1 MDKSIL
7 CLAVLGVALAIL
19 HVPSVMLTLA
29 IIFGLLSLSI
39 KLFWSM
45 LQSFSASQSADPS
58 EPSTRNA

>member
-7 CLAVLGVALAIL
+7 CLALLGVALAIL

-45 LQSFSASQSADPS
+45 LQSFSASQPAASSRPSA
-58 EPSTRNA
+58 RNA